1 MRPRR
6 CQRPACGQPLTAK
19 QIGRGQTYCSRAC
32 FAEVRRVRPRSTRST
47 CRACSKALSR
57 RHISDGAAHCS
68 IRCAMRTRH
77 GRPSPTVTACAWCD
91 TALTRRQRWRRRTYC
106 SRACAKAAE
115 WKARPEIK
123 RRAVAASMA
132 TQRRRHLERLR
143 AFLQA
148 CPDRETAGARGWFTG
163 WSVAARRVR
172 QSGVTLRYA
181 HRDRRGRIAE
191 IAASAASRADAYRR
205 CYAAA
210 YAFCWQVYTGR
221 TPAAA

>member
-1 MRPRR
+1 
-6 CQRPACGQPLTAK
+6 
-19 QIGRGQTYCSRAC
+19 
-32 FAEVRRVRPRSTRST
+32 
-47 CRACSKALSR
+47 
-57 RHISDGAAHCS
+57 
-68 IRCAMRTRH
+68 
-77 GRPSPTVTACAWCD
+77 
-91 TALTRRQRWRRRTYC
+91 
-106 SRACAKAAE
+106 
-115 WKARPEIK
+115 
-123 RRAVAASMA
+123 MA